1 MNVYIFHYNTF
12 EEFGVRPMD
21 GDMEGGDAYL
31 VGPDIDR
38 RDHRYAKLKIVFDLM
53 GGKKGG
59 QHGFIITAEEYE
71 SITGEKICP
80 TS

>member
-21 GDMEGGDAYL
+21 GDDAYV
-31 VGPDIDR
+31 VGPDIPRSDY
-38 RDHRYAKLKIVFDLM
+38 RYAKLKIVFDLM

-59 QHGFIITAEEYE
+59 QHGFTITAEEYE
-71 SITGEKICP
+71 VITGEKICP